1 MKIWSVETPGR
12 VPSTRLFAIVLV
24 LAMVFSGTAH
34 VRAQEETPT
43 TGGRLVF
50 ATNQEPNCF
59 DPQISAA
66 DATSQLVR
74 TVVDSLVGQTPDGE
88 LVPWL
93 AKSWTVNDALTEFT
107 FELETGITFSDGTPF
122 NGEAVKYNF
131 DRIANP
137 ETGSQ
142 FAISLLG
149 PYESTEVVD
158 EDTVTVTFSEPFSPF
173 LQAASQANLGILSPT
188 ATAASEP
195 CTPVVGSGPY
205 VIGEVNPS
213 ESAILTRNEN
223 YTSFSPLATHDGAPY
238 LDEIE
243 FRFIPDDAVR
253 TGSLESGQVDVAGGI
268 PPKDITGLT
277 DAGFTLSS
285 ADRPGAPYSI
295 YINSARA
302 PWNDVRTRQAL
313 QKSVDVSAIVEALY
327 LGYYQR
333 AWSPLSQPTVGFDQ
347 SLVDSWNQDID
358 GANALLDE
366 AGWTWNGDYREKDGQ
381 RLTAH
386 FLFISTGRE
395 QRELVA
401 QLVQEQ
407 ARQVGIDVQIESP
420 GIAEYLERLQ
430 NGDYDLGEFSFV
442 RSSPDILRSI
452 FSSDNIPSPERVAQN
467 YAHVANPDID
477 AYLTTATETLDLDAQ
492 NEAYAAVQQWTIE
505 QAVVIPIYVQAEL
518 TVSSEQVHGITFDV
532 NGFPIFYDAWI
543 AQ

>member
-1 MKIWSVETPGR
+1 M
-12 VPSTRLFAIVLV
+12 VLS
-24 LAMVFSGTAH
+24 MVFGGTGH
-34 VRAQEETPT
+34 LRAQDATPT
-43 TGGRLVF
+43 TGGRLAF
-50 ATNQEPNCF
+50 ATNQEPDCF

-66 DATSQLVR
+66 DATSALVR
-74 TVVDSLVGQTPDGE
+74 TVVDSLVAQTPDGE

-93 AKSWTVNDALTEFT
+93 AKSWTVNDELTEFT

-122 NGEAVKYNF
+122 NAEAVKYNF

-149 PYESTEVVD
+149 PYGGTQVVD
-158 EDTVTVTFSEPFSPF
+158 EDTVVVGFTEPFSPF

-188 ATAASEP
+188 ATAASDP
-195 CTPVVGSGPY
+195 CSPIVGSGPY
-205 VIGEVNPS
+205 VISEVNPA
-213 ESAILTRNEN
+213 ESVILSRNEA
-223 YTSFSPLATHDGAPY
+223 YTSFSPLSLHEGVPY

-253 TGSLESGQVDVAGGI
+253 TGSLESGQVDAASGI
-268 PPKDITGLT
+268 PPNDVQGLT
-277 DAGFTLSS
+277 DAGFTLST

-302 PWNDVRTRQAL
+302 PWDDVRTRQAL
-313 QKSVDVSAIVEALY
+313 QKSVDVSAIVDALY

-333 AWSPLSQPTVGFDQ
+333 AWSPLSQPTVSFDE

-366 AGWTWNGDYREKDGQ
+366 AGWTWNGDYREKEGQ

-407 ARQVGIDVQIESP
+407 AKQVGIDVQIESP

-430 NGDYDLGEFSFV
+430 NGDYDLGEYSFV
-442 RSSPDILRSI
+442 RASPDILRSI

-477 AYLTTATETLDLDAQ
+477 ALLGAAMETLDVEAQ
-492 NEAYAAVQQWTIE
+492 NDAYAEVQRWTIE
-505 QAVVIPIYVQAEL
+505 NAVVIPIYVQAEL
-518 TVSSEQVHGITFDV
+518 TVSSEAVSGITFDA